1 MGGRVVMVAA
11 KMALVERSPLEPGD
25 LVKHWTLAGN
35 ERGLAAAKNH
45 HTRLG
50 LALLLKS
57 YGRSGR
63 FPRGRSELHDDTVR
77 VCRAAAWRE
86 RGVCGF

>member
-1 MGGRVVMVAA
+1 MVPRRW
-11 KMALVERSPLEPGD
+11 ALVKRSPLEPGD
-25 LVKHWTLAGN
+25 LVKHWTLVGN

-45 HTRLG
+45 HTRLD

-57 YGRSGR
+57 YGKSGR

-86 RGVCGF
+86 RGACGVL